1 MAKAG
6 CYVAVA
12 SLANAIMFFV
22 TPHTATKGVAS
33 VMQSYS
39 F

>member
-1 MAKAG
+1 MAKVG
-6 CYVAVA
+6 CCVAVA
-12 SLANAIMFFV
+12 SLVNAIMFLS
-22 TPHTATKGVAS
+22 PHTATKGVAS